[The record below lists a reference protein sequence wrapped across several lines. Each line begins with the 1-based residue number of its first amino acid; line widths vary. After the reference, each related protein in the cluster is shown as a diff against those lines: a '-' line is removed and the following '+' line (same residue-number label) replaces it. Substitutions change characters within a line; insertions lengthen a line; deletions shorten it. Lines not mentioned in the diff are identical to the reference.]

1 LITAGKNLFKF
12 EKAEREADILLTNQI
27 KQLELMAED
36 VIPEDAER
44 LAATQVKLEY
54 FMIKLTKG
62 YRLIKNE
69 LFELVANFIK
79 KDELLQQ

>member
-1 LITAGKNLFKF
+1 
-12 EKAEREADILLTNQI
+12 
-27 KQLELMAED
+27 MAED